1 MSEKRGDLK
10 SKALKP
16 VHGTPFN
23 QMTQVKKI
31 MFVLR
36 VVTCAL
42 TFGFVFTDVMN
53 D

>member
-1 MSEKRGDLK
+1 MNKNSHDLK
-10 SKALKP
+10 IKAAKP

-23 QMTQVKKI
+23 EMTQAKKT

-36 VVTCAL
+36 VVICAL

>member
-1 MSEKRGDLK
+1 MNESRSDLK
-10 SKALKP
+10 LKALKP

-23 QMTQVKKI
+23 EMTQVKKI
-31 MFVLR
+31 IFVFR